1 MQFAGQQRRAVNS
14 RRRLR
19 LSERAAQQL
28 TQNSGSAAGF
38 RPAGEL
44 AAEVSRIHWPGKE
57 HSGVKDG
64 FIADE
69 FEQAGE
75 VHARMLAWM
84 AS

>member
-1 MQFAGQQRRAVNS
+1 M
-14 RRRLR
+14 RLD
-19 LSERAAQQL
+19 LLIGGCEGIHPTPQL
-28 TQNSGSAAGF
+28 DQAAGF

-44 AAEVSRIHWPGKE
+44 AAEVGGVHRPGEE
-57 HSGVKDG
+57 HGGVEDG
-64 FIADE
+64 LIADE

>member
-1 MQFAGQQRRAVNS
+1 M
-14 RRRLR
+14 RLN
-19 LSERAAQQL
+19 LLVGGCEGIHPAPQL
-28 TQNSGSAAGF
+28 DQAAGF

-44 AAEVSRIHWPGKE
+44 AAEVSRIHRPGKE
-57 HSGVKDG
+57 HSGVEDG
-64 FIADE
+64 FIANE

>member
-1 MQFAGQQRRAVNS
+1 VRFDLLVGGREGIHPAP
-14 RRRLR
+14 
-19 LSERAAQQL
+19 QL
-28 TQNSGSAAGF
+28 DQAAGF

-44 AAEVSRIHWPGKE
+44 TAEVGGVHRPGEE
-57 HSGVKDG
+57 HGGVEDG
-64 FIADE
+64 LIADE